1 MASIEGIKEE
11 LASTVLDAVRCLPIS
26 KQAAILLDT
35 SLSLIETGQCAV
47 LRLSL
52 STLGLSL
59 LTDMGT
65 RLKIFSRSTSR
76 SRDCRKRT

>member
-11 LASTVLDAVRCLPIS
+11 LASTVLDAVRCLPIN

-47 LRLSL
+47 SLLLL

-59 LTDMGT
+59 LADMAT
-65 RLKIFSRSTSR
+65 ELKIFSKSISR
-76 SRDCRKRT
+76 SRDYRKRT